1 MSEDTGGLAAGYLWD
16 ISTSWTS
23 AGVGALDTGGSL
35 GFIMTQV
42 DFEEPEQPPAETVE
56 RPGRKAGFDLREAMT
71 RDRRFWELTER
82 GLADL
87 EAKRFR
93 PLQGLTE

>member
-1 MSEDTGGLAAGYLWD
+1 MSEDSGGLAAGYLWD

-23 AGVGALDTGGSL
+23 AAVGALDTGGSL
-35 GFIMTQV
+35 GFAIMVV

-56 RPGRKAGFDLREAMT
+56 HPGRKAGFDLREAMT

>member
-16 ISTSWTS
+16 ISTSCTS

-35 GFIMTQV
+35 GFIMTKV
-42 DFEEPEQPPAETVE
+42 DFEEPEQPSPETVE
-56 RPGRKAGFDLREAMT
+56 PAGPEPGFDLRELMT
-71 RDRRFWELTER
+71 RDRLFWELTER

-93 PLQGLTE
+93 PLHGLTE

>member
-1 MSEDTGGLAAGYLWD
+1 MSEDTGGLAAAYLWD
-16 ISTSWTS
+16 ISTSWSS
-23 AGVGALDTGGSL
+23 AGVGALDTAGGL
-35 GFIMTQV
+35 GFMVTVV

-56 RPGRKAGFDLREAMT
+56 PPGRKSPFDLREVMT